1 MTLVVMKRSASL
13 TLTSLS
19 NHLNMLIDYNKQ
31 FTDYVNVHN
40 HQRIFIISLIITLIS
55 VFLGLTLDLWIS
67 RSAIIDTEH
76 EVRVLYHTLLMQIPI
91 ICLCVGL
98 IFRFFLPSKTLN
110 ILGIFSLNATLAA
123 IHTVILTE
131 ALTFSPISVIAIT
144 LMAKIFILKTISL
157 IFLFGS
163 YVLFGFLTIVE
174 FHDIEALGIPFYFFL
189 MMLFLWLLYLGLD
202 HYKKEQ
208 NQFVHER
215 RQARQLSKITLQ
227 SMLIRSHN
235 MVLERRSNVDELTT
249 LYNRRFFE
257 KSYNDELN
265 GMNRSCR
272 SLAVL
277 LIDIDHFKAVNDSF
291 GHERGDQCICQIATA
306 LNQCVTRKDDVVA
319 RYGGEEFIVLL
330 PNTDIAGALS
340 LANYINQYIRRL
352 NLQHPFMDR
361 VTVSIG
367 GAVASNKIT
376 DKKAFIKKAD
386 ENLYRVKHN
395 GRDGACILRY
405 S

>member
-1 MTLVVMKRSASL
+1 MQSHYYT
-13 TLTSLS
+13 
-19 NHLNMLIDYNKQ
+19 KQ
-31 FTDYVNVHN
+31 FSDYVNEHN
-40 HQRIFIISLIITLIS
+40 HQRIFTISLVILFIS

-67 RSAIIDTEH
+67 RSAIIDSEH
-76 EVRVLYHTLLMQIPI
+76 ELFVLYNTLLMGIPI

-98 IFRFFLPSKTLN
+98 VFRFSLPSNPLN
-110 ILGIFSLNATLAA
+110 IGGIFSLNASLAA
-123 IHTVILTE
+123 IHTVILTD
-131 ALTFSPISVIAIT
+131 ALTFSPISIIAIT

-174 FHDIEALGIPFYFFL
+174 FHDTETLGIQFYFFL
-189 MMLFLWLLYLGLD
+189 VMLFIWLLYLGLD
-202 HYKKEQ
+202 HYKKER
-208 NQFVHER
+208 NQFVYKR
-215 RQARQLSKITLQ
+215 RQARQLSQITLQ
-227 SMLIRSHN
+227 RMLIESHN
-235 MVLERRSNVDELTT
+235 MILERKSNVDELTA

-257 KSYNDELN
+257 KAYNDELL

-277 LIDIDHFKAVNDSF
+277 LVDIDHFKAVNDSF
-291 GHERGDQCICQIATA
+291 GHDRGDQCIRQIATA

-330 PNTDIAGALS
+330 PNTDIAGALG
-340 LANYINQYIRRL
+340 LANHINQYIRRL
-352 NLQHPFMDR
+352 NLQHPFMEH

-386 ENLYRVKHN
+386 ENLYTVKHN

>member
-1 MTLVVMKRSASL
+1 M
-13 TLTSLS
+13 SLS
-19 NHLNMLIDYNKQ
+19 SNLNMQSHYTKQ
-31 FTDYVNVHN
+31 FSDYVNVHN
-40 HQRIFIISLIITLIS
+40 HQRIFTISLVILFIS

-67 RSAIIDTEH
+67 RSAIIDSEH
-76 EVRVLYHTLLMQIPI
+76 ELFVLYNTLLMGIPI

-98 IFRFFLPSKTLN
+98 VFRFSLPSNPLN
-110 ILGIFSLNATLAA
+110 IGGIFSLNASLAA
-123 IHTVILTE
+123 IHTVILTD
-131 ALTFSPISVIAIT
+131 ALTFSPISIIAIT

-174 FHDIEALGIPFYFFL
+174 FHDTETLGIQFYFFL
-189 MMLFLWLLYLGLD
+189 VMLFIWLLYLGLD
-202 HYKKEQ
+202 HYKKER
-208 NQFVHER
+208 NQFVYKR
-215 RQARQLSKITLQ
+215 RQARQLSQITLQ
-227 SMLIRSHN
+227 RMLIESHN
-235 MVLERRSNVDELTT
+235 MILERKSNVDELTA

-257 KSYNDELN
+257 KAYNDELL
-265 GMNRSCR
+265 GMNRSYR

-277 LIDIDHFKAVNDSF
+277 LVDIDHFKAVNDSF
-291 GHERGDQCICQIATA
+291 GHDRGDQCIRQIATA

-330 PNTDIAGALS
+330 PNTDIAGALG
-340 LANYINQYIRRL
+340 LANHINQSIRRL
-352 NLQHPFMDR
+352 NLQHPFMEH

-376 DKKAFIKKAD
+376 DRKAFIKKAD
-386 ENLYRVKHN
+386 ENLYTVKHN